1 MPTLQL
7 GSLTVDV
14 TRKNIKNLHL
24 SVYPPVG
31 NVRIAAPLRM
41 DLETIRVYAISK
53 LSWIK
58 QQQRKLLAQERESP
72 RECIERESHYLWGQ
86 RYLLTVIEHDAPP
99 QIERSHSKLILRV
112 RPATSEEKRR
122 EILDEWYRRLLRQA
136 ATPLIAKWET
146 ILGVTPTRVFIQR
159 MKTKWGSCTH
169 AAARI
174 RLNTD
179 LAKKPPECLEY
190 IVVHELVH
198 LLEPTHNSRFI
209 SLMDRH
215 MSQWR
220 LYREMLN
227 RLPVRHENW
236 HY

>member
-14 TRKNIKNLHL
+14 TQKNIKNLHL
-24 SVYPPVG
+24 SVYPPAG
-31 NVRIAAPLRM
+31 TVRIAAPLRM

-53 LSWIK
+53 LS
-58 QQQRKLLAQERESP
+58 
-72 RECIERESHYLWGQ
+72 
-86 RYLLTVIEHDAPP
+86 HDAPP
-99 QIERSHSKLILRV
+99 QVEQAHSKLILRL
-112 RPATSEEKRR
+112 RPGATEEKRR
-122 EILDEWYRRLLRQA
+122 EILDEWYRRQLRQA
-136 ATPLIAKWET
+136 ATPLIAKWEP
-146 ILGVTPTRVFIQR
+146 ILNVNVTRVFIQH
-159 MKTKWGSCTH
+159 MKTKWGSCSH

-190 IVVHELVH
+190 IVVHELAH
-198 LLEPTHNSRFI
+198 LLEPTHNTRFLT
-209 SLMDRH
+209 LMDRL
-215 MSQWR
+215 MPQWR

-227 RLPVRHENW
+227 RLPVRHELW